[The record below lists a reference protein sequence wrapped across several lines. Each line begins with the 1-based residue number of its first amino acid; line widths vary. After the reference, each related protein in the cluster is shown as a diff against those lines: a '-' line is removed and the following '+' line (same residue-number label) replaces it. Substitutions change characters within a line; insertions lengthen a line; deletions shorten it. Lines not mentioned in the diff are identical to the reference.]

1 MTKCHPKRLFRDS
14 QPKTHQIARFVRA
27 YREPARRLLP
37 RSLPVCIN
45 GDYLLWSNCKRGF
58 PSYTSFRNLLR
69 FWSELPKRDKLFFL
83 LFFCC
88 FYDLPASEF
97 SMLRRSPPIAVR
109 QSALNNA
116 RSPIHL
122 LTADRGETMAVKA
135 GRTTCEWKSWK
146 FICFIVFGLWPKNWM
161 VKVVV
166 F

>member
-1 MTKCHPKRLFRDS
+1 MSSKALLLYVNS

-27 YREPARRLLP
+27 YREPVRRLLP
-37 RSLPVCIN
+37 RNLPVCIN
-45 GDYLLWSNCKRGF
+45 GDYLLWPNCKRGF
-58 PSYTSFRNLLR
+58 QSYTSYRNLLR
-69 FWSELPKRDKLFFL
+69 FWSELPKRDKLFFVF
-83 LFFCC
+83 LFFL
-88 FYDLPASEF
+88 F
-97 SMLRRSPPIAVR
+97 LRFTCKRVLYAKTFAPDCRTSIT
-109 QSALNNA
+109 LNNS